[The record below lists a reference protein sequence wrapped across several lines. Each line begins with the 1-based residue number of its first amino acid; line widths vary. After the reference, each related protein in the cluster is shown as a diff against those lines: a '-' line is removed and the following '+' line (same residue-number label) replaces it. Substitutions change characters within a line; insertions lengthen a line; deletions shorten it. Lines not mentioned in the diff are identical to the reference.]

1 VVIDAATGTLAHR
14 LRGFVDPDV
23 VTFTK
28 AFAYVRQRGANTV
41 SMIELNTLGGARAPA
56 VVAFQAGQQPP
67 GEAGLAAPITPLPD
81 GRRVLIS
88 NPTEKSLYVY
98 AEGMMAP
105 LGTWLNYGR
114 EPLSALIVDRKLHE
128 ITPGV
133 YEADVRLPAKGLYDV
148 EVLLDRPRIAVCLER
163 SVASAPGPDE
173 EAAAPRMT
181 MEPLFD
187 PEVHLPAGQ
196 PATLS
201 FRLRDPGSPE
211 PVREAEVTALLIRS
225 AGTWQQRHAVLGSPE
240 PGAFEVTFTPP
251 RAGQYKLL
259 AGVESRGVKLG
270 DLPFI
275 TLRVGEPAGGEAS
288 AEPPV
293 RGSEDR

>member
-1 VVIDAATGTLAHR
+1 
-14 LRGFVDPDV
+14 
-23 VTFTK
+23 
-28 AFAYVRQRGANTV
+28 
-41 SMIELNTLGGARAPA
+41 
-56 VVAFQAGQQPP
+56 
-67 GEAGLAAPITPLPD
+67 
-81 GRRVLIS
+81 
-88 NPTEKSLYVY
+88 
-98 AEGMMAP
+98 
-105 LGTWLNYGR
+105 
-114 EPLSALIVDRKLHE
+114 
-128 ITPGV
+128 
-133 YEADVRLPAKGLYDV
+133 
-148 EVLLDRPRIAVCLER
+148 
-163 SVASAPGPDE
+163 
-173 EAAAPRMT
+173 MT

-187 PEVHLPAGQ
+187 PEVHLPAGR

-225 AGTWQQRHAVLGSPE
+225 AGTWQQRHGVLGSPE

-275 TLRVGEPAGGEAS
+275 TLRVGEPAGGEAT

>member
-1 VVIDAATGTLAHR
+1 
-14 LRGFVDPDV
+14 
-23 VTFTK
+23 
-28 AFAYVRQRGANTV
+28 
-41 SMIELNTLGGARAPA
+41 MIELNTLGGARPPA

-88 NPTEKSLYVY
+88 NPTEKALYVY

-128 ITPGV
+128 VTPGV

-163 SVASAPGPDE
+163 SIAGAPGPDE
-173 EAAAPRMT
+173 EAAAPRMSI
-181 MEPLFD
+181 EPLFD
-187 PEVHLPAGQ
+187 PNTHLAAGE

-211 PVREAEVTALLIRS
+211 PVREAEVTALLVRS
-225 AGTWQQRHAVLGSPE
+225 GGTWQQRRPALGSSE
-240 PGAFEVTFTPP
+240 PGVFEVTFTPP
-251 RAGQYKLL
+251 RAGQYQLL
-259 AGVESRGVKLG
+259 AGVEPRGVKLG
-270 DLPFI
+270 DLPLI
-275 TLRVGEPAGGEAS
+275 TLRVGATVGGEAS
-288 AEPPV
+288 AEPP
-293 RGSEDR
+293 GSEDR